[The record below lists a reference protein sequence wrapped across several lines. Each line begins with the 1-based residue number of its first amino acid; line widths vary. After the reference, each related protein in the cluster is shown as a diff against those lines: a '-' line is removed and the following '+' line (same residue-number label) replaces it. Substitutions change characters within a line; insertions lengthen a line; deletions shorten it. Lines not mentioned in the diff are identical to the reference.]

1 MKVHWTNMMPLTYEG
16 WRLHTLY
23 EKDRLRWKED
33 SYSLGS
39 DYTVKPGY
47 KHLAYKHILAN
58 KHTKL
63 GPELNC
69 IGLKHIFGY

>member
-1 MKVHWTNMMPLTYEG
+1 MRFTI
-16 WRLHTLY
+16 
-23 EKDRLRWKED
+23 
-33 SYSLGS
+33 
-39 DYTVKPGY
+39 TVKPGY